1 MSLMLSMALRF
12 VPHFMAQLKVIRN
25 GQKCVGMD
33 VSNGKWFKKIR
44 YAFKYGVHS
53 CHMGTGKCD

>member
-12 VPHFMAQLKVIRN
+12 VPHFIAQLKVIRN

-33 VSNGKWFKKIR
+33 VSNGNGLR
-44 YAFKYGVHS
+44 SPVCLKYGINS
-53 CHMGTGKCD
+53 CDMGVGKCH